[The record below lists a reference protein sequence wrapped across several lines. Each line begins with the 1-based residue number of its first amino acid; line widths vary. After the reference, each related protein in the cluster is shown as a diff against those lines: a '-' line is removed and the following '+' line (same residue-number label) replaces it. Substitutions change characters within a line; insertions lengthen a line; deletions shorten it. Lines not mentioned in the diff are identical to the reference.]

1 MPTNANLLFR
11 DSINFIRNNLNT
23 VLLLSLLAALIV
35 VIAEHFML
43 SGINTVEMSQQDIAI
58 KTMRAQTMLNI
69 LSTPLFNG
77 CLLSLVILSTRG
89 NTANISTAIQAGVPL
104 YFAMLG
110 VEVLSGLAT
119 FAGAVALILPGIY
132 VAIRLALAPC
142 FLAAEGQNM
151 IEALKSSWHA
161 SKPWM
166 KLILQG
172 YLIIYLGIRLPVVY
186 LISALDNSL
195 QMNSS
200 LFALLVSIVYNL
212 TSALMLI
219 FLFRL
224 YMLEIFKRAETVS
237 EQ

>member
-1 MPTNANLLFR
+1 
-11 DSINFIRNNLNT
+11 
-23 VLLLSLLAALIV
+23 
-35 VIAEHFML
+35 AEHFML

-142 FLAAEGQNM
+142 FLAAEGQSM

>member
-1 MPTNANLLFR
+1 
-11 DSINFIRNNLNT
+11 
-23 VLLLSLLAALIV
+23 
-35 VIAEHFML
+35 
-43 SGINTVEMSQQDIAI
+43 
-58 KTMRAQTMLNI
+58 
-69 LSTPLFNG
+69 
-77 CLLSLVILSTRG
+77 
-89 NTANISTAIQAGVPL
+89 
-104 YFAMLG
+104 
-110 VEVLSGLAT
+110 GLAT

-142 FLAAEGQNM
+142 FLAAEGQSM